1 MAAKPHQA
9 GEDETKPSRPAHPY
23 DNALK
28 ALMNDYADEIIPQI
42 LPNVQVVHEE
52 KREIERENLY
62 ADLVYLVQYKGKAH
76 ILNLELQSGP
86 DNDMPKRLL
95 LYNVELH
102 FAHKLPVI
110 SVVL

>member
-42 LPNVQVVHEE
+42 LSNVQVVHEE
-52 KREIERENLY
+52 KREI
-62 ADLVYLVQYKGKAH
+62 
-76 ILNLELQSGP
+76 
-86 DNDMPKRLL
+86 
-95 LYNVELH
+95 
-102 FAHKLPVI
+102 
-110 SVVL
+110 